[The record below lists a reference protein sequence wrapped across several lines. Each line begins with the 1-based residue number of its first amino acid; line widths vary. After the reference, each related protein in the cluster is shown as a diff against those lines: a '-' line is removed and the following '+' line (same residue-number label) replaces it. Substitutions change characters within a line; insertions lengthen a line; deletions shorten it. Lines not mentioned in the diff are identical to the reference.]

1 MTLTKLISI
10 VLICTSFVHGATLDI
25 EFNKAPSQGT
35 IICMLYDTAN
45 SFGDLREASHVARFS
60 LGRANPIR
68 LTNIP
73 AGTYALVVFL
83 DDNGNGFLDKN
94 FIGIPREPIGF
105 SNQYRPKGPPSFKRA
120 KFTLRA
126 DQSRTEVITLERVLG
141 ERGRI
146 GVGVGL
152 IGRSSPYRDY
162 NGNVSR
168 VIPAVTYM
176 GERFQI
182 LGPNVKLGLL
192 GSGKT
197 RLAATLAYRI
207 GVYDEND
214 SPYLQGMGDRK
225 DTAMLGLAYQAEL
238 PGGLEGN
245 LSFAHDIL
253 DEIGGSTAQISVGK
267 TFQRG
272 IARFTPQ
279 VGVNWLSSKMSNY
292 DFGVS
297 AMQARAGR
305 VAYAPG
311 TAWNPEIGLGTLF
324 EVTRNWLIVGNL
336 EAELLDSTIRKS
348 PIVSEDHVLKLFL
361 GVNYVF

>member
-1 MTLTKLISI
+1 
-10 VLICTSFVHGATLDI
+10 
-25 EFNKAPSQGT
+25 
-35 IICMLYDTAN
+35 MLYNSAN
-45 SFGDLREASHVARFS
+45 NFGDLREAFRTERF
-60 LGRANPIR
+60 PISRTNQYR
-68 LTNIP
+68 LTDIP

-83 DDNGNGFLDKN
+83 DDNRNGFLDKN
-94 FIGIPREPIGF
+94 FMGIPREPIGF
-105 SNQYRPKGPPSFKRA
+105 SNQYRPKGPASFERA
-120 KFTLRA
+120 KFTLRV
-126 DQSRTEVITLERVLG
+126 DQTRTEGLTLERVLG

-146 GVGVGL
+146 GVGVGF
-152 IGRSSPYRDY
+152 IGRSSPYREY

-176 GERFQI
+176 GDRFQI
-182 LGPNVKLGLL
+182 LGPSVRLGLL

-214 SPYLQGMGDRK
+214 SPYLHGMGDRK

-245 LSFAHDIL
+245 LSFDYDVL
-253 DEIGGSTAQISVGK
+253 DEFGGSTAQVSLGK

-272 IARFTPQ
+272 IARLTPQ
-279 VGVNWLSSKMSNY
+279 IGVNWLSDKMSNY

-297 AMQARAGR
+297 AMQARTGR
-305 VAYAPG
+305 AAYAPG
-311 TAWNPEIGLGTLF
+311 EAWNPEIGLGTF
-324 EVTRNWLIVGNL
+324 VEVSRNWLIVGNL
-336 EAELLDSTIRKS
+336 EAELLDNTIRKS
-348 PIVSEDHVLKLFL
+348 PIVSEDYVLKVFI

>member
-1 MTLTKLISI
+1 MTLTKTISI
-10 VLICTSFVHGATLDI
+10 VLFCTGLVHGATLDVRLDQ
-25 EFNKAPSQGT
+25 APSEGR
-35 IICMLYDTAN
+35 IVCMLYNSAN
-45 SFGDLREASHVARFS
+45 NFGDLRDPFRTERF
-60 LGRANPIR
+60 PISRTNQYR
-68 LTNIP
+68 LTDIP

-83 DDNGNGFLDKN
+83 DDNKNGFLDKN

-105 SNQYRPKGPPSFKRA
+105 SKQYRPKGPASFERA
-120 KFTLRA
+120 KFTLGMA
-126 DQSRTEVITLERVLG
+126 QTRTEVITLERVLG

-152 IGRSSPYRDY
+152 IGRSSPYREYD
-162 NGNVSR
+162 GNVSR
-168 VIPAVTYM
+168 VIPSVTYI
-176 GERFQI
+176 GDRFQI
-182 LGPNVKLGLL
+182 LGPSVRLGLL

-207 GVYDEND
+207 GVYEEND
-214 SPYLQGMGDRK
+214 SPYLQGMGDRE

-245 LSFAHDIL
+245 LSFDHDIL
-253 DEIGGSTAQISVGK
+253 DEFGGSTAQLSVGK

-272 IARFTPQ
+272 IARLTPQ
-279 VGVNWLSSKMSNY
+279 IGVNWLSDKMSNY

-297 AMQARAGR
+297 ARQARAGR
-305 VAYAPG
+305 TAYEPG
-311 TAWNPEIGLGTLF
+311 AAWNPEIGLGTFL

-336 EAELLDSTIRKS
+336 EVELLDKAIRKS
-348 PIVSEDHVLKLFL
+348 PIVSEDHVLKVFF